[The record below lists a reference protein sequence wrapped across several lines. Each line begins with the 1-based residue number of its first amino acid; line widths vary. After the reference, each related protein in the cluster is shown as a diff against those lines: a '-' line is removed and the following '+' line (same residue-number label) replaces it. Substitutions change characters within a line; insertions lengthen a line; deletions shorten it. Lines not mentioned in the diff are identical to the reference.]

1 MRHSVA
7 PMRRHLRIPL
17 AAALAA
23 AALTFAACGSGDDSS
38 GNDAATTAPAAVTT
52 VETTDTGGGVEITT
66 GTVSANTASTD
77 ELIAALEANGV
88 DNAAQWAREIE
99 EYRPYDMADPELTHL
114 QDELAKYNPDPDQ
127 LQKILDTLT
136 P

>member
-7 PMRRHLRIPL
+7 PMRRHLRIPVT
-17 AAALAA
+17 AALAA
-23 AALTFAACGSGDDSS
+23 AALTFAACGSGDD
-38 GNDAATTAPAAVTT
+38 AATTAPVAVTT
-52 VETTDTGGGVEITT
+52 VETTDTGGGVQITT

-99 EYRPYDMADPELTHL
+99 EYRPYDTADPDLTHL
-114 QDELAKYNPDPDQ
+114 QDELAKYNPDPVQ
-127 LQKILDTLT
+127 LRRILATLR